1 MREKNTGLSE
11 QSQNQIPDCR
21 NNPKIKYQTVGT
33 MPKSNTRLSEQ
44 SQNQIPD
51 RRNNPK
57 IKYQT
62 VGKIPKSNTRL
73 GTIPKSNIM
82 TAHFYGLVEAFQY
95 NVMGLNW
102 LYGPNPYDINN

>member
-1 MREKNTGLSE
+1 MREKKYRTVGTIPKSNTRLSE

-21 NNPKIKYQTVGT
+21 T

-57 IKYQT
+57 ITYQT